1 MKLNDAV
8 AIRIEEILK
17 EKNISKYKLEKQ
29 CGLTHTALRN
39 IFNGKNGDIRLA
51 TICRI
56 AHVLEVD
63 LAEFFK
69 DEKFEND
76 LENIWF
82 WCVMKISHF
91 FINI

>member
-76 LENIWF
+76 LENI
-82 WCVMKISHF
+82 
-91 FINI
+91 